1 MPVEISKETKLISE
15 VTRLLIEMGAE
26 VNEDFLYVTVA
37 FSGVGVEHGLQ
48 FTKRL
53 FSLSLNTGEDD
64 RLYYGLRY
72 GGEVI
77 RVTVL
82 PLPLFGDSEADLERR
97 VFPRAFWD
105 RLWRMAHGLRKVVF
119 APGLADVDTAW
130 RLLVEARK
138 AHASRPRRETLLL
151 KRLLREFMEQEIARK
166 KAAVKAKN
174 APRQAAYEE
183 LLRLVRGVPHSL
195 NIASKLYPGL
205 VLSRVEVGYW
215 RADAVVDGEEFSG
228 WGADP
233 LGATSDLMYWI
244 ESEEK
249 RRARNCMVAVKGA

>member
-1 MPVEISKETKLISE
+1 MAEAISLIQDIA
-15 VTRLLIEMGAE
+15 RLLIQMGAE

-37 FSGVGVEHGLQ
+37 FRSGGVEHGLQ

-53 FSLSLNTGEDD
+53 FSVSLNTGEDG

-72 GGEVI
+72 GGEVV

-82 PLPLFGDSEADLERR
+82 PFPLFGGSEADLKKR

-119 APGLADVDTAW
+119 VPGIADVDTAW
-130 RLLVEARK
+130 RLLMEVQK
-138 AHASRPRRETLLL
+138 THKLRPRRETLLL
-151 KRLLREFMEQEIARK
+151 QRVLREFIFHEAESK
-166 KAAVKAKN
+166 KEAVKTEN
-174 APRQAAYEE
+174 AARQAAYEE
-183 LLRLVRGVPHSL
+183 LLRLIRGTPHSL
-195 NIASKLYPGL
+195 NVAKKLYPGL
-205 VLSRVEVGYW
+205 VLTRINIDYW

-233 LGATSDLMYWI
+233 LGAASDLMYWI